1 MGKRIIMSENMN
13 YIQNRKY
20 CPVCTIIIVILNI
33 LAFAILEFMGD
44 TEDVGFMVKYGAM
57 YTPYLLERGEVYR
70 LFSCIFLHFGIA
82 HLLNNMICLVS
93 FGYVIEKNLG
103 LIRFLI
109 IYIVAGIGGNL
120 LSMYMELVSGS
131 YSVSAGASGA
141 IMGLAGALFL
151 CVIVN
156 KGRFGD
162 FSLRSM
168 LIFIALTIY
177 SGYVNS
183 DVDDMAHL
191 GGLIIGFV
199 VAGIVYGIPKLFK
212 NSIKGQ

>member
-1 MGKRIIMSENMN
+1 MSENMN

-20 CPVCTIIIVILNI
+20 RPVCTIIIVILNI

-109 IYIVAGIGGNL
+109 L
-120 LSMYMELVSGS
+120 LLELEATCCQCIWNWFREAILYPLELQELLWVWRELCFYVS
-131 YSVSAGASGA
+131 
-141 IMGLAGALFL
+141 
-151 CVIVN
+151 
-156 KGRFGD
+156 
-162 FSLRSM
+162 
-168 LIFIALTIY
+168 
-177 SGYVNS
+177 
-183 DVDDMAHL
+183 
-191 GGLIIGFV
+191 
-199 VAGIVYGIPKLFK
+199 
-212 NSIKGQ
+212 